1 VKAWRALWHT
11 EWPTQC
17 AKIPLRAFGG
27 VSPMVRDRR
36 RIGRPAR
43 QLQRPGRHFAREGV
57 CICATSG
64 PWRPAGASLRPAG
77 GEWTG
82 LAVGA
87 RREARGASIVHV
99 VTLDA
104 QICFTLRLIH
114 CIIDP

>member
-82 LAVGA
+82 PAVGA
-87 RREARGASIVHV
+87 RREARGASMRVRGRGSARLAVSIR
-99 VTLDA
+99 L
-104 QICFTLRLIH
+104 LRWHLYE
-114 CIIDP
+114 